1 MSKIFVEHA
10 LHVVRLQFRT
20 QANSCVLGTA
30 SLVMTNSFLLTF
42 ERQLDKVKTRLTTL
56 YVVQKLIITATII
69 DQLKLCKLQ

>member
-1 MSKIFVEHA
+1 MLLGYSFEP
-10 LHVVRLQFRT
+10 RLIAVCWVL
-20 QANSCVLGTA
+20 QAS
-30 SLVMTNSFLLTF
+30 VMTNSFLLTF